1 MTSLLP
7 ELSSVRLREDPNE
20 LVVEVEMPPEI
31 DLSRISTHL
40 TASVLE
46 IRLPRVR
53 RPAARLPGFHPDA
66 SGV

>member
-7 ELSSVRLREDPNE
+7 EPSSVRLREDQDE

-31 DLSRISTHL
+31 DLTRISAHL
-40 TASVLE
+40 AASVLE

-53 RPAARLPGFHPDA
+53 RPAGRLPGFHPDA

>member
-7 ELSSVRLREDPNE
+7 ELSSVHLRERPNE
-20 LVVEVEMPPEI
+20 LVVEVEVPPEI
-31 DLSRISTHL
+31 DLARVSTRL
-40 TASVLE
+40 AESVLE

-53 RPAARLPGFHPDA
+53 RPSARLPGFHPDA

>member
-7 ELSSVRLREDPNE
+7 ELSSVRLREAPNE
-20 LVVEVEMPPEI
+20 LVVEVEVPPEI
-31 DLSRISTHL
+31 DLARISTRL
-40 TASVLE
+40 AESVLE

-53 RPAARLPGFHPDA
+53 RPAVRLPGFHPEA